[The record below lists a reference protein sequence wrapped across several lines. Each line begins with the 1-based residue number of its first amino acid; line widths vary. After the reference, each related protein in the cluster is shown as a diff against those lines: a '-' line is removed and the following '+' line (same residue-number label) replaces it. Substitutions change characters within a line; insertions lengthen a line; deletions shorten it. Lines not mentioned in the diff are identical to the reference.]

1 MCMKNPQS
9 RAIDYRIKN
18 QKDLNPRNKDFKTTD
33 INILLNRVKIEKKSR
48 SRKKITFSIF
58 IISIVSVLSIIA
70 LSN

>member
-48 SRKKITFSIF
+48 SRKTITFSIF

>member
-18 QKDLNPRNKDFKTTD
+18 QKDLNPRNKDFRTTD

-58 IISIVSVLSIIA
+58 IISIVSVLSVIA

>member
-1 MCMKNPQS
+1 MKNPQS

>member
-1 MCMKNPQS
+1 MKNPQS

-18 QKDLNPRNKDFKTTD
+18 QKDLNPKNKDFKTTD

-48 SRKKITFSIF
+48 SRKTITFSIF

>member
-1 MCMKNPQS
+1 MKNPQPK
-9 RAIDYRIKN
+9 AIDYLIKN
-18 QKDLNPRNKDFKTTD
+18 QKDVNPKNKDFKTTD

-48 SRKKITFSIF
+48 SRKTITFSIF

>member
-1 MCMKNPQS
+1 MKNSQS
-9 RAIDYRIKN
+9 KAIDYLIKN
-18 QKDLNPRNKDFKTTD
+18 QKDVNPKNKDFKTTD

-48 SRKKITFSIF
+48 SRKTITFSIF

>member
-1 MCMKNPQS
+1 MKNPQS
-9 RAIDYRIKN
+9 KAIDYLIKN
-18 QKDLNPRNKDFKTTD
+18 QKDVNPKNKDFKTTD

>member
-1 MCMKNPQS
+1 MKNPQS
-9 RAIDYRIKN
+9 KAIDYLIKN
-18 QKDLNPRNKDFKTTD
+18 QKDVNPKNKDFKTTD

-48 SRKKITFSIF
+48 SRKTITFSIF

>member
-1 MCMKNPQS
+1 MKNPQPK
-9 RAIDYRIKN
+9 AIDYLIKN
-18 QKDLNPRNKDFKTTD
+18 QKDVNPKNKDFKTTD

>member
-1 MCMKNPQS
+1 MKNTQPK
-9 RAIDYRIKN
+9 AIDYRIKN

>member
-1 MCMKNPQS
+1 MKNPQS
-9 RAIDYRIKN
+9 KAIDYLIKN
-18 QKDLNPRNKDFKTTD
+18 QKDVNHKNKDFKTTD

-48 SRKKITFSIF
+48 SRKTITFSIF

>member
-1 MCMKNPQS
+1 MKNSQS
-9 RAIDYRIKN
+9 KAIDYLIKN
-18 QKDLNPRNKDFKTTD
+18 QKDVNPKNKDFKTTD

-48 SRKKITFSIF
+48 SRKTIIFSIF

>member
-1 MCMKNPQS
+1 MKNSQP
-9 RAIDYRIKN
+9 RAIDHRNNN
-18 QKDLNPRNKDFKTTD
+18 QTNLISRNKDFKTTD

-48 SRKKITFSIF
+48 SRKKIRFSIF

>member
-1 MCMKNPQS
+1 MKNSQS

-18 QKDLNPRNKDFKTTD
+18 HKDLISRNKDFKTTD